1 MTWRKGGCIKTKRR
15 TLAIIVQTPVGTV
28 ENGEEGERD
37 ITSFSFDFS
46 YILSLHL
53 SLAGYPGLL
62 TWVSLQQP
70 QEQRY
75 PFLTVRTVFS
85 CVQAKVW
92 LPVLGIFNLH
102 TDAMAQEGCTGTVR
116 ESALKADPGRK
127 IPCRTRESNLPERRA
142 GPTLYQLIYV
152 S

>member
-75 PFLTVRTVFS
+75 PFLQCLWYFRVSMQRYGCQCLESLTFSRYVTSVLAATGITVGD
-85 CVQAKVW
+85 
-92 LPVLGIFNLH
+92 VL
-102 TDAMAQEGCTGTVR
+102 
-116 ESALKADPGRK
+116 
-127 IPCRTRESNLPERRA
+127 
-142 GPTLYQLIYV
+142 
-152 S
+152 